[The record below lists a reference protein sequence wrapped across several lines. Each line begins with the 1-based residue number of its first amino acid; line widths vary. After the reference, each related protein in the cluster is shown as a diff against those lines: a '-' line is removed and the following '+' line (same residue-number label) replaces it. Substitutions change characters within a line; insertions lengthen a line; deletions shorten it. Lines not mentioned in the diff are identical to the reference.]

1 VSDTGQ
7 PATRLRPELAAWLSA
22 EIAAG
27 GGRALGS
34 GYQATVR
41 VYSGPLGDVVVKR
54 ARPSRLLGALGRR
67 LLRRELDVYER
78 LRGIPGIPHCYG
90 GIDAESI
97 VLEYVAGPS
106 LREHEAA
113 LADRQVFFG
122 RLLETLRAMH
132 AAGVAHGDLKRKE
145 NILVGPGEQPYLI
158 DFGIA
163 VLRSSR
169 SALLNRLV
177 FEPIRQLDLNAWVK
191 LKYQRRFDALSTEDA
206 ALYRP
211 LWLERIARAV
221 RVPWQ
226 TITLRRP
233 RQRRRAARRPEDR
246 R

>member
-1 VSDTGQ
+1 VSDSGQ
-7 PATRLRPELAAWLSA
+7 PPTRLTPELAAWLSA

-67 LLRRELDVYER
+67 LLRRELNVYER
-78 LRGIPGIPHCYG
+78 LRGIPGIPRCFG
-90 GIDAESI
+90 RIDDESI

-106 LREHEAA
+106 LREHEAL
-113 LADRQVFFG
+113 LADRDAFFG

-132 AAGVAHGDLKRKE
+132 AAGIAHGDLKRKD
-145 NILVGPGEQPYLI
+145 NILVGPDEQPYLI

-163 VLRSSR
+163 VFRSSR

-177 FEPIRQLDLNAWVK
+177 FEPIRQLDCNAWIK

-211 LWLERIARAV
+211 LLLERIARAV

-226 TITLRRP
+226 AITLRRP
-233 RQRRRAARRPEDR
+233 RQRWRAARRREDR
-246 R
+246 H